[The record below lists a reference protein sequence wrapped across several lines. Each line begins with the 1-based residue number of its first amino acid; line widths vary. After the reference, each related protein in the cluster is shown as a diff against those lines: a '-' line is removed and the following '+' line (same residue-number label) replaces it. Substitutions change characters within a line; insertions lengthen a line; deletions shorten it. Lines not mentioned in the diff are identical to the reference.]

1 MDNYPQNIPVTPS
14 YLEHCISS
22 RRSSMDHATMK
33 VLSIHLPAMLP
44 PTSTELNV
52 PHNVQVAA
60 ILGVGLMF
68 QETAHRHTAEILLAE
83 IGKECLHM
91 HLYLIE
97 AALNRSYPRVPHTET
112 TKKIRKLTNDTLY
125 HNLRNMSTSPNFST
139 ILTKR
144 TF

>member
-1 MDNYPQNIPVTPS
+1 MF
-14 YLEHCISS
+14 S

-68 QETAHRHTAEILLAE
+68 QGTAHRHTAEILLAE
-83 IGKECLHM
+83 IGKEC
-91 HLYLIE
+91 
-97 AALNRSYPRVPHTET
+97 
-112 TKKIRKLTNDTLY
+112 
-125 HNLRNMSTSPNFST
+125 
-139 ILTKR
+139 
-144 TF
+144 